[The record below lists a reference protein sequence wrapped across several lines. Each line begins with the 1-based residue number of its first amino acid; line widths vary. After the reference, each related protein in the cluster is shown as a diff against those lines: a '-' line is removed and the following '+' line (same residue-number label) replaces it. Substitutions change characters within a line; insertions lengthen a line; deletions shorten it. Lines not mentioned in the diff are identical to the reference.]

1 MCCSL
6 LTRSASITRSA
17 LAALQPRRA
26 ANRREP
32 HEPRAR
38 GAAFAVALVL
48 GGSTA
53 IVAAAAP
60 PAPALDRP
68 PAPDRPPV
76 PAPAGVGEDLT
87 LFELV
92 PGTVYLNGGV
102 GKLQAQRMRQD
113 ASNWPLRLSF
123 SDRSNNE
130 FVAGVRLMVF
140 DHRGH
145 AVLRLTDAGP
155 MTFVQL
161 PSGDYRITASYR
173 GQQLSRSVHVGP
185 KGLDAN
191 FHWLL

>member
-1 MCCSL
+1 MCCRL
-6 LTRSASITRSA
+6 PICLPSITRSA

-26 ANRREP
+26 AKRREPHEP

-38 GAAFAVALVL
+38 GVAFAFALVL
-48 GGSTA
+48 GSSTA
-53 IVAAAAP
+53 IAAAAAP
-60 PAPALDRP
+60 PAPA
-68 PAPDRPPV
+68 PDRPPV
-76 PAPAGVGEDLT
+76 HAPAGVGEDLT

-113 ASNWPLRLSF
+113 APNWPLRLSF

-140 DHRGH
+140 DHRGR

-173 GQQLSRSVHVGP
+173 GQQLSRNVHVGP

>member
-6 LTRSASITRSA
+6 PTCSPSITRSA

-26 ANRREP
+26 ANRREA
-32 HEPRAR
+32 HEPRAH
-38 GAAFAVALVL
+38 GAAFAFALVL
-48 GGSTA
+48 GSSTA
-53 IVAAAAP
+53 IAAAAAP
-60 PAPALDRP
+60 PAPAPDRP
-68 PAPDRPPV
+68 PAH
-76 PAPAGVGEDLT
+76 APAGVGEDLT

-113 ASNWPLRLSF
+113 APNWPLRLSF

-140 DHRGH
+140 DHRGR

-173 GQQLSRSVHVGP
+173 GQQLSRNVHVGP